1 MTALHVVLAVF
12 AVGPMAMLPQLAL
25 RGIREGSPGMVAG
38 LARATFVFSLVSAA
52 VVVFGFG
59 ALGTKPEWADWSFGS
74 LWVWLSLVL
83 WALAVLITLLVVVPG
98 LRDAADAL
106 RTTTGGSAGSTGSA
120 GNTGNSGYGK
130 IAAANGIATL
140 LLVIVVVL
148 MVVKP

>member
-1 MTALHVVLAVF
+1 MMTALHVLLAVF

-25 RGIREGSPGMVAG
+25 RGIREDSPGMVAG
-38 LARATFVFSLVSAA
+38 LARATFVFSIVSAA

-59 ALGTKPEWADWSFGS
+59 ALGTRPDWADWSFSS
-74 LWVWLSLVL
+74 LWIWLSLVL
-83 WALAVLITLLVVVPG
+83 WALAVLITVLVVVPG

-106 RTTTGGSAGSTGSA
+106 RASAGSSA
-120 GNTGNSGYGK
+120 GAGTADARAGYGK

-140 LLVIVVVL
+140 MLVAVVVL